1 MTDETAQALT
11 AAIEKMAEVLPEFTQ
26 ALHRLCD
33 QAEAE
38 RCERE
43 QTA

>member
-11 AAIEKMAEVLPEFTQ
+11 AALEKMAEVLPEFTQ

-33 QAEAE
+33 QAE
-38 RCERE
+38 RE
-43 QTA
+43 E

>member
-11 AAIEKMAEVLPEFTQ
+11 AALEKMAE
-26 ALHRLCD
+26 AINRLCD

-38 RCERE
+38 RDE
-43 QTA
+43 

>member
-33 QAEAE
+33 LAEAE
-38 RCERE
+38 KE
-43 QTA
+43 